1 MREQQI
7 EFPRTT
13 RPATGLRS
21 IAEHFVKHFVALA
34 TIAIGLLLAA
44 DTKWSPWD
52 RSEPLWADLLF
63 AMDTDPKRT
72 LFDPTKSRPHVSQQV
87 RFAVEIAYR
96 EVALGRVLQKR
107 NKPKTV
113 SFMWSSN

>member
-1 MREQQI
+1 
-7 EFPRTT
+7 
-13 RPATGLRS
+13 
-21 IAEHFVKHFVALA
+21 
-34 TIAIGLLLAA
+34 
-44 DTKWSPWD
+44 
-52 RSEPLWADLLF
+52 
-63 AMDTDPKRT
+63 MDTDPKRT